1 MGLALTLPTLLWPT
15 LVTAAIALAAL
26 ALLTGSLGLPAAL
39 GLAAALP
46 LLSPGTLAITR
57 STPTGSA
64 SAPGAWFVV
73 EPQRQ

>member
-1 MGLALTLPTLLWPT
+1 MGLALALAALLWPT

-26 ALLTGSLGLPAAL
+26 ALLTGAL